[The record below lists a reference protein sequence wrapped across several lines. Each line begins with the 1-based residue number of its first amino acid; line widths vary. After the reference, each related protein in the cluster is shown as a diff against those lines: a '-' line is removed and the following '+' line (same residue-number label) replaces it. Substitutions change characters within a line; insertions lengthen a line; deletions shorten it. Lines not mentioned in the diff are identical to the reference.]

1 MSKDAFK
8 FTRLGIL
15 IGLGAALY
23 IAGTR
28 PELQVYFELDYL
40 RSLADDAGLAG
51 MATFVGIFAGGY
63 LMQIPGLVFVVAA
76 LLGWGPV
83 NGGILAFFGST
94 LASALSF
101 GTVRTVGGSP
111 LADVENKWVRKLLS
125 KLDDHPVRTVFLL
138 RTFFYMNPVM
148 NLPLVLSGVKF
159 RDYFIGSVFGFVI
172 PLAVVIAALDTVMA
186 WLSLG

>member
-1 MSKDAFK
+1 MSKDSFK
-8 FTRLGIL
+8 YTRLGIL

-23 IAGTR
+23 IAGSR

-40 RSLADDAGLAG
+40 RSLADEAGLAG

-63 LMQIPGLVFVVAA
+63 LMQIPGLLFVVAA
-76 LLGWGPV
+76 LVGWGPLT
-83 NGGILAFFGST
+83 GGILAFLGSV

-101 GTVRTVGGSP
+101 AAVRTVGGSP
-111 LADVENKWVRKLLS
+111 LAEVENKWVRKLLS
-125 KLDDHPVRTVFLL
+125 KLDDHPARTVFVL

-159 RDYFIGSVFGFVI
+159 RDYFIGSTLGFII
-172 PLAVVIAALDTVMA
+172 PLGVIIFALDTVMA
-186 WLSLG
+186 WLNLA